1 MRTTLDLPDA
11 LFKEVKMRA
20 VQQGVTLKE
29 LLATYIQ
36 AGMRVPNIAEK
47 RGATDKSPRPLPIAW
62 ERIPGEPLTP
72 ARSNAELYAILEEED
87 IENLRRVYGQTKPQ

>member
-11 LFKEVKMRA
+11 LFKEVKTRA
-20 VQQGVTLKE
+20 IQEGVTLKE

-36 AGMRVPNIAEK
+36 AGLFHTKI
-47 RGATDKSPRPLPIAW
+47 SPTEAQSDTRPLPIAW
-62 ERIPGEPLTP
+62 EKIPGEPPTP

-87 IENLRRVYGQTKPQ
+87 HENYQRVSSQHTPQP